1 MNSCNLGRDSLTAD
15 IWQGRNQSCGAF
27 RPEKK
32 KPFGQI
38 SEKEIS
44 KQDKEFFLKI
54 MRLDPRDRP
63 SAAELLQNEWFDLEY
78 RGYRVDYRTD
88 MLSQL

>member
-27 RPEKK
+27 RNEKK
-32 KPFGQI
+32 KPSGQI

-44 KQDKEFFLKI
+44 KQDKESFLKI

-63 SAAELLQNEWFDLEY
+63 SAAGLQQNEWFDLEY
-78 RGYRVDYRTD
+78 RDCRVDYRTD